1 MNISQYKTTT
11 LARADVFDI
20 VTIEAVERMPN
31 PDKTKGG
38 YVQVV
43 QTTES
48 GKKITKYDAHLM
60 REVDGL
66 KKFEK
71 EHFAVINEGETD
83 EEVVFTQPKTVD
95 RSTRVASR
103 LERYINDL
111 PYLNVS
117 DMEIDGEAKNARVT
131 ALKDNGDSTA
141 TEVEVYAYIKGI
153 KDEKNEEVHV
163 EITK

>member
-1 MNISQYKTTT
+1 MNISEYKTTT
-11 LARADVFDI
+11 LARSDVFDI
-20 VTIEAVERMPN
+20 VGLEAVENMPN

-83 EEVVFTQPKTVD
+83 EEVVFTAPTTEKQEVSETEIETYVN
-95 RSTRVASR
+95 S
-103 LERYINDL
+103 L
-111 PYLNVS
+111 PFKS
-117 DMEIDGEAKNARVT
+117 IKITEIDTEAPSATFT
-131 ALKDNGDSTA
+131 AIKVEGGVGKR
-141 TEVEVYAYIKGI
+141 VEVFAYREGKGAPTY
-153 KDEKNEEVHV
+153 V

>member
-1 MNISQYKTTT
+1 MNISEYKTTT
-11 LARADVFDI
+11 LARTDVFDI
-20 VTIEAVERMPN
+20 VGLEAVENMPN

-43 QTTES
+43 QTTET
-48 GKKITKYDAHLM
+48 GRKITKYDAHLM

-95 RSTRVASR
+95 RSARVASR
-103 LERYINDL
+103 LERYINNL

-117 DMEIDGEAKNARVT
+117 DMEIDGEAKNARFT

-141 TEVEVYAYIKGI
+141 TEVEVYAYIKRIEG
-153 KDEKNEEVHV
+153 EKNEETYV

>member
-1 MNISQYKTTT
+1 MNISEYKTTT
-11 LARADVFDI
+11 LARSDVFDI
-20 VTIEAVERMPN
+20 VGLEAVERMPN

-95 RSTRVASR
+95 RSARVASR
-103 LERYINDL
+103 LERYINNL

-117 DMEIDGEAKNARVT
+117 DMEIDGEAKNARFS
-131 ALKDNGDSTA
+131 ALKDNGDGTA

-153 KDEKNEEVHV
+153 KGEKNEETYV

>member
-95 RSTRVASR
+95 RSARVASR
-103 LERYINDL
+103 LERYINGL

-117 DMEIDGEAKNARVT
+117 DMEIDGEAKNARFS
-131 ALKDNGDSTA
+131 ALKDNGDGTA
-141 TEVEVYAYIKGI
+141 TEVEVYAYIKRV
-153 KDEKNEEVHV
+153 KDAPNVEVHV

>member
-1 MNISQYKTTT
+1 MNNSQYKTTT
-11 LARADVFDI
+11 IARADVFDI

-31 PDKTKGG
+31 PDKSVGG

-95 RSTRVASR
+95 RSARVASR

-117 DMEIDGEAKNARVT
+117 DMEIDGEAKNARFS
-131 ALKDNGDSTA
+131 ALKDNGDGTA
-141 TEVEVYAYIKGI
+141 TEVEVYAYIKRV
-153 KDEKNEEVHV
+153 KDEPNVEAHV

>member
-1 MNISQYKTTT
+1 MNISEYKTTT
-11 LARADVFDI
+11 LARSDVFDI
-20 VTIEAVERMPN
+20 VGLEAVERMPN

-71 EHFAVINEGETD
+71 EHFAVINEGLAD

-95 RSTRVASR
+95 RSARVASG
-103 LERYINDL
+103 LERYINNL

-117 DMEIDGEAKNARVT
+117 DMEIDGEAKNARFT

-141 TEVEVYAYIKGI
+141 TEVEVYAYIDRIKG
-153 KDEKNEEVHV
+153 KKNQETYV

>member
-31 PDKTKGG
+31 PDKSVGG

-83 EEVVFTQPKTVD
+83 EEVVFTQPKTDD

-117 DMEIDGEAKNARVT
+117 DMEIDGEAKNARFS
-131 ALKDNGDSTA
+131 ALKDNGDGTA

-153 KDEKNEEVHV
+153 KGEKNEETYV

>member
-20 VTIEAVERMPN
+20 VRLEQVERMPN
-31 PDKTKGG
+31 PDKEVGG

-43 QTTES
+43 QITES
-48 GKKITKYDAHLM
+48 GKRITKYDAHLM
-60 REVDGL
+60 REVNGL
-66 KKFEK
+66 KVFEK

-83 EEVVFTQPKTVD
+83 EEIVFTQPKTVD
-95 RSTRVASR
+95 RSARVASR
-103 LERYINDL
+103 LERYINGL

-117 DMEIDGEAKNARVT
+117 DMEIDGEAKNARFT

-141 TEVEVYAYIKGI
+141 TEVEVYAYIKRI
-153 KDEKNEEVHV
+153 KDESNVEVHV

>member
-20 VTIEAVERMPN
+20 VGLEAVENMPN
-31 PDKTKGG
+31 PDKSVGG

-83 EEVVFTQPKTVD
+83 EEVVFTQPQTVD
-95 RSTRVASR
+95 RSARVASR
-103 LERYINDL
+103 LERYINNL

-117 DMEIDGEAKNARVT
+117 DMEIDGEAKNARFT

-141 TEVEVYAYIKGI
+141 TEVEVYAYIDRIKG
-153 KDEKNEEVHV
+153 EKNEESHV

>member
-20 VTIEAVERMPN
+20 VTIEPVEKMPN
-31 PDKTKGG
+31 PDKSVGG

-43 QTTES
+43 QITES

-66 KKFEK
+66 KVFEK

-95 RSTRVASR
+95 RSARVASR
-103 LERYINDL
+103 LEQYINGL

-117 DMEIDGEAKNARVT
+117 DMEIDGEAQNSRFT
-131 ALKDNGDSTA
+131 ALKDNGDTTA
-141 TEVEVYAYIKGI
+141 TEVEVYAYIKI
-153 KDEKNEEVHV
+153 EKDAPNVEVHV

>member
-20 VTIEAVERMPN
+20 VGLEQVERMPN
-31 PDKTKGG
+31 PDKEVGG

-43 QTTES
+43 QITES
-48 GKKITKYDAHLM
+48 GKRITKYDAHLM
-60 REVDGL
+60 REVNGL
-66 KKFEK
+66 KVFEK

-83 EEVVFTQPKTVD
+83 EEIVFTQPKTVD
-95 RSTRVASR
+95 RSARVASR
-103 LERYINDL
+103 LERYINGL

-117 DMEIDGEAKNARVT
+117 DMEIDGEAKNARFT

-141 TEVEVYAYIKGI
+141 TEVEVYAYIKRI
-153 KDEKNEEVHV
+153 KDEPNVEVHV

>member
-20 VTIEAVERMPN
+20 VTIEAVEKMPN
-31 PDKTKGG
+31 PDKSVGG

-60 REVDGL
+60 REIDGI
-66 KKFEK
+66 KKFDK
-71 EHFAVINEGETD
+71 EHIAVVNEGQSD
-83 EEVVFTQPKTVD
+83 EEVVFTKPSTEKVD
-95 RSTRVASR
+95 RVASR
-103 LERYINDL
+103 LELYINNL

-117 DMEIDGEAKNARVT
+117 DMEIDGEAKNARFS
-131 ALKDNGDSTA
+131 ALKDNGDGTA
-141 TEVEVYAYIKGI
+141 KEVEVYAYIKRVKG
-153 KDEKNEEVHV
+153 EKNEETYV

>member
-11 LARADVFDI
+11 LARADVIDI
-20 VTIEAVERMPN
+20 VGLEAVEKMPN
-31 PDKTKGG
+31 PDKSVGG

-83 EEVVFTQPKTVD
+83 EEVVFTQPQTVD
-95 RSTRVASR
+95 RSARVASL

-117 DMEIDGEAKNARVT
+117 DMEIDGEAKNARFS
-131 ALKDNGDSTA
+131 ALKDNGDGTA
-141 TEVEVYAYIKGI
+141 TEVEVYAYIKI
-153 KDEKNEEVHV
+153 VKDAPNEEVHV

>member
-1 MNISQYKTTT
+1 MNISEYKTTT
-11 LARADVFDI
+11 LARSDVFDI
-20 VTIEAVERMPN
+20 VGFEQVERMPN
-31 PDKTKGG
+31 PDKKAGG

-48 GKKITKYDAHLM
+48 GKKITKYDVHLM
-60 REVDGL
+60 REIDGL
-66 KKFEK
+66 KKFDK
-71 EHFAVINEGETD
+71 EHFAVINEGLAD

-95 RSTRVASR
+95 RSARVASR
-103 LERYINDL
+103 LERYINNL

-117 DMEIDGEAKNARVT
+117 DMEIDGEAKNARFT

-141 TEVEVYAYIKGI
+141 TEIEVYAYIKGI
-153 KDEKNEEVHV
+153 KGEQNQEVHV

>member
-20 VTIEAVERMPN
+20 VGLEQVERMPN
-31 PDKTKGG
+31 PDKEVGG

-43 QTTES
+43 QITES
-48 GKKITKYDAHLM
+48 GKRITKYDAHLM
-60 REVDGL
+60 REVNGL
-66 KKFEK
+66 KVFEK

-83 EEVVFTQPKTVD
+83 EEIVFTQPKTVD
-95 RSTRVASR
+95 RSARVASR
-103 LERYINDL
+103 LERYINGL

-117 DMEIDGEAKNARVT
+117 DMEIDGEAKNARFT

-141 TEVEVYAYIKGI
+141 TEVEVYAYIKRV
-153 KDEKNEEVHV
+153 KDEPNVEVHV